1 MPGKLSSVR
10 GVNDPDYV
18 FTRPKET
25 RSGALREPDTSYQV
39 PDLQAGREAGR
50 VGERQGKNRHFRFHD
65 LRHTFASRLADMEV
79 QDKTIK
85 TLMGHSTGDITFDV
99 YVHRYGPSLVAAL
112 EKLVAWFDEKAI
124 NLVKVA

>member
-1 MPGKLSSVR
+1 MSH
-10 GVNDPDYV
+10 
-18 FTRPKET
+18 TRPT
-25 RSGALREPDTSYQV
+25 LRV
-39 PDLQAGREAGR
+39 PDLQAGREAGKA
-50 VGERQGKNRHFRFHD
+50 GKRQGKNRHFRFHD

-112 EKLVAWFDEKAI
+112 EKLVAWPDEKAI
-124 NLVKVA
+124 SLVKVA